1 MKIIGHRGARGLA
14 PENTL
19 KSILK
24 ALNHDVDEIE
34 IDVRITKD
42 SLAVLHHDENLI
54 DASGNKL
61 VIKNTK
67 YMELMN
73 HKKDLARLDQA
84 IELVNKKAPLHVE
97 IKPGESA
104 AKAIKVIK
112 SYLDKGWKSSDFLI
126 ASYDL
131 DILKEAQKKLPD
143 VERVVIERWS
153 SIRATKHAKQVNTRR
168 LSMNH
173 LWLWSYFISGMSR
186 SGWQISAYPLNNP
199 KKAKKWAKYGLYGVV
214 TDYPDQFEN

>member
-24 ALNHDVDEIE
+24 AMNHNVDEIE
-34 IDVRITKD
+34 IDARVTKD
-42 SLAVLHHDENLI
+42 GIVVLHHDETLT

-67 YMELMN
+67 YMELME

-84 IELVNKKAPLHVE
+84 IELVNKKTPLHIE
-97 IKPGESA
+97 IKPGEPA
-104 AKAIKVIK
+104 AKVIKIIK
-112 SYLDKGWKSSDFLI
+112 SYLNKGWKNSNFLI
-126 ASYDL
+126 ASYRLDL
-131 DILKEAQKKLPD
+131 LLEAQEKLPD
-143 VERVVIERWS
+143 IERVVIERWS
-153 SIRATKHAKQVNTRR
+153 SIRATRNANLVNTKR
-168 LSMNH
+168 LSMNQ
-173 LWLWSYFISGMSR
+173 LWLWSYFLSGMSKN
-186 SGWQISAYPLNNP
+186 GWQISAYPLNNP
-199 KKAKKWAKYGLYGVV
+199 GKAKKWAKNGLYGVV

>member
-24 ALNHDVDEIE
+24 ALNHNVDEIE
-34 IDVRITKD
+34 FDVRATKD
-42 SLAVLHHDENLI
+42 GIIVLCHDEALV

-67 YMELMN
+67 YMDLLE

-84 IELVNKKAPLHVE
+84 IELVNKKTPLHIE
-97 IKPGESA
+97 IKTGEPAS
-104 AKAIKVIK
+104 KVIKIIK
-112 SYLDKGWKSSDFLI
+112 SYLNKGWKNSDFLI
-126 ASYDL
+126 ASYDVS
-131 DILKEAQKKLPD
+131 ILLVAQQKLPD
-143 VERVVIERWS
+143 IRRVVIEKWS
-153 SIRATKHAKQVNTRR
+153 SLRATRHAKQVNTKR
-168 LSMNH
+168 LSMNQ
-173 LWLWSYFISGMSR
+173 LWLWSFFIKSMSK
-186 SGWQISAYPLNNP
+186 SGWQLSAYTLNDP

-214 TDYPDQFEN
+214 TDFPDQLEN

>member
-24 ALNHDVDEIE
+24 ALNHNVDEIE
-34 IDVRITKD
+34 FDVRATKD
-42 SLAVLHHDENLI
+42 GIIVLCHDEALI
-54 DASGNKL
+54 DASGNRL

-67 YMELMN
+67 YMDLLE

-84 IELVNKKAPLHVE
+84 IELVNKKTPLHIE
-97 IKPGESA
+97 IKPGEPAS
-104 AKAIKVIK
+104 KVIKIIK
-112 SYLDKGWKSSDFLI
+112 SYLNKGWKNSDFLI
-126 ASYDL
+126 ASYDVS
-131 DILKEAQKKLPD
+131 ILLEAQQKLPD
-143 VERVVIERWS
+143 IRRVVIEKWS
-153 SIRATKHAKQVNTRR
+153 SFRATMHAKQVNTKR

-173 LWLWSYFISGMSR
+173 LWLWSFFIKSMSK
-186 SGWQISAYPLNNP
+186 SGWQLSAYTLNDP

-214 TDYPDQFEN
+214 TDFPDQFEN